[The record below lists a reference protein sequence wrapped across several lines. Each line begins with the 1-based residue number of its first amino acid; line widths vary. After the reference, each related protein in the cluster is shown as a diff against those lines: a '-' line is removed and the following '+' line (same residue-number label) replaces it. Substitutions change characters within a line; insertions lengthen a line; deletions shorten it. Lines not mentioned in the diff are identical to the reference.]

1 MFDLKEQIFEIIKSA
16 SKSPEDR
23 SRWLGTEVADLGL
36 KHNGLDDVPLD
47 SILILAI
54 LFVNNTLDDDE
65 ILKFTEIDPS
75 KLGDYIDA
83 LSEFS
88 LVSDC
93 QTSERYQLTDKGES
107 SCRDIFKNVVIRKR
121 FELMRALENIEYLH
135 SKVLDM

>member
-1 MFDLKEQIFEIIKSA
+1 MFNLKEQIFEIIKSA

-23 SRWLGTEVADLGL
+23 SRWLGAEVAELGL

-65 ILKFTEIDPS
+65 ILKLTEIAPS

-83 LSEFS
+83 LSEYS
-88 LVSDC
+88 LVNDC
-93 QTSERYQLTDKGES
+93 QTSGKYQLTDKGELAS
-107 SCRDIFKNVVIRKR
+107 SDIFKNVVIRKR
-121 FELMRALENIEYLH
+121 FELKRALENIEHLH
-135 SKVLDM
+135 SKVLGI